1 LILLLPPIV
10 WAGGEMQPKIITKP
24 GFKIIG
30 IEVRTSNPDEMTGKG
45 KIGEIWQKFYS
56 ENILSKIPGKGG
68 DAVLAAYTDYESD
81 VNGAYSL
88 IIGSEVDSLANIPA
102 GLVGREIPAAKYAV
116 FTSARGAIPG
126 VIIDV
131 WKKIWDYKGAAR
143 AYQTDLEVYGKES
156 RDPNNAQVE
165 VYVSIR

>member
-1 LILLLPPIV
+1 M
-10 WAGGEMQPKIITKP
+10 EPKIITKS

-30 IEVRTSNPDEMTGKG
+30 IEVRTSNPDEMSGKG
-45 KIGEIWQKFYS
+45 KIGEHWQKFYS
-56 ENILSKIPGKGG
+56 ENILPKIPGKRS
-68 DAVLAAYTDYESD
+68 DVVLAAYTDYESD

-88 IIGSEVDSLANIPA
+88 IIGSEVDSLVNIPA

-116 FTSARGAIPG
+116 FNSARGAIPE

-131 WKKIWDYKGAAR
+131 WKEIWDYKGAAR

-156 RDPNNAQVE
+156 RDPNNAHVE

>member
-1 LILLLPPIV
+1 
-10 WAGGEMQPKIITKP
+10 MQPKIITKP

-30 IEVRTSNPDEMTGKG
+30 IEVRTSNPDEMSGKG
-45 KIGEIWQKFYS
+45 KIGEIWQHGS
-56 ENILSKIPGKGG
+56 GMPGQTRYVGQPLPHSPYDRLAEVRGHDAKRQPGAG
-68 DAVLAAYTDYESD
+68 DVRHAE
-81 VNGAYSL
+81 
-88 IIGSEVDSLANIPA
+88 IPA

-126 VIIDV
+126 VIMDV

>member
-1 LILLLPPIV
+1 
-10 WAGGEMQPKIITKP
+10 MQPKIMTKP

-30 IEVRTSNPDEMTGKG
+30 IEVRTSNPDEMSGKG

-56 ENILSKIPGKGG
+56 ENILSTIPGKRG

>member
-1 LILLLPPIV
+1 
-10 WAGGEMQPKIITKP
+10 MQPKIITKP

-30 IEVRTSNPDEMTGKG
+30 IEVRTSNPDEMSGKG
-45 KIGEIWQKFYS
+45 KIGELWQKFSS
-56 ENILSKIPGKGG
+56 ENILAKIAGKRG

-81 VNGAYSL
+81 MNGAYSL
-88 IIGSEVDSLANIPA
+88 IIGSEVDSLATIPA

-116 FTSARGAIPG
+116 FASARGTIPG

-131 WKKIWDYKGAAR
+131 WKNIWDYNGAAR

>member
-1 LILLLPPIV
+1 
-10 WAGGEMQPKIITKP
+10 MQPKIITKP

-30 IEVRTSNPDEMTGKG
+30 IEVRTSNPDEMSGKG

-56 ENILSKIPGKGG
+56 ENILSKIPGKCG

>member
-1 LILLLPPIV
+1 
-10 WAGGEMQPKIITKP
+10 MQPQIIARP

-30 IEVRTSNPDEMTGKG
+30 IEVRTSNPEELSGKG
-45 KIGEIWQKFYS
+45 KIGQTWQKFYS
-56 ENILSKIPGKGG
+56 ENILSQIPGKRG

-88 IIGSEVDSLANIPA
+88 IIGSEVDSLADIPT

-116 FTSARGAIPG
+116 FTSARGSIPG
-126 VIIDV
+126 IIIDV
-131 WKKIWDYKGAAR
+131 WKRIWEYKGAAR
-143 AYQTDLEVYGKES
+143 LYQTDFEVYGQES

-165 VYVSIR
+165 VYVSVR